1 LSADTL
7 INGTTD
13 SGAASDM
20 ARPRLTR
27 DDPAEIAQH
36 FCFEGSFQGA
46 IPHGKG
52 HINDTYIVRCEK
64 GDRALRPYI
73 LQRINHRIFKDPIRL
88 MENIERVTSHL
99 RRTIAAA
106 GGDPQRETLNLILTR
121 EGAIYHR
128 TSGGDYWRAYHFIAG
143 AQTFDIA
150 PSPQHIYHASR
161 AFGRFQRLVSDLPPG
176 QLHETIPDFHHTPKR
191 FQALVEAVQRD
202 TCNRASSAR
211 AEIAFA
217 EKRSKETGILLD
229 LLAQGRLP
237 RRVTHNDTKFN
248 NVLIDDLTGEGVCVI
263 DLDTVMPGL
272 SLYDFGDS
280 VRSGANPAAED
291 ERDLSKVT
299 VDVQTFDRF
308 VSGYLDAVRDLLTPI
323 EVDLLTFSARIM
335 TLECGIRFLTD
346 YLSGD
351 VYFKTRR
358 ESQNLDRSRTQFKMV
373 QDMEDKADLLTR
385 VVDRYR

>member
-1 LSADTL
+1 MSADTL

-13 SGAASDM
+13 GGTASGM
-20 ARPRLTR
+20 APTHLTK
-27 DDPAEIAQH
+27 DALAEIAQH
-36 FCFEGSFQGA
+36 FCFEGRFHGA
-46 IPHGKG
+46 TPHGQG
-52 HINDTYIVRCEK
+52 HINDTYMVFCET
-64 GDRALRPYI
+64 GDGALQPYI
-73 LQRINHRIFKDPIRL
+73 LQRINHHIFKDPIGL
-88 MENIERVTSHL
+88 MENVERVTTHL
-99 RRTIAAA
+99 RCSILAA
-106 GGDPQRETLNLILTR
+106 GGDVQRETLNLVLTR

-128 TSGGDYWRAYHFIAG
+128 TSGGDYWRAYLFIAG
-143 AQTFDIA
+143 AKTFDIA
-150 PSPQHIYHASR
+150 PSPQHIYHASK

-176 QLHETIPDFHHTPKR
+176 QLHETIPDFHHTSKR
-191 FQALVEAVQRD
+191 FQALVEAVQQD
-202 TCNRASSAR
+202 TYNRACSAR

-217 EKRSKETGILLD
+217 EKRSQETRILLD
-229 LLAQGRLP
+229 LLEQGRLP

-308 VSGYLDAVRDLLTPI
+308 VSGYLDAARDLLTPI
-323 EVDLLTFSARIM
+323 ELDLLPFSARLM

-351 VYFKTRR
+351 VYFRTQRKG
-358 ESQNLDRSRTQFKMV
+358 QNLDRCRTQFKLV
-373 QDMEDKADLLTR
+373 QSMEDKADLMTK
-385 VVDRYR
+385 VVDLYR